1 MAQLPNKEKTSETSV
16 TEGENYSVDAMMA
29 RLKKEDRQNR
39 QSAKSPEGELVTRED
54 GTQVIKVR
62 RRKRRSQQSPKK
74 SKSQTNP
81 KLKWIIL
88 GSIVGLTVLLAAGTI
103 FIIAKY
109 NGRKFKA
116 TTESTIS
123 ELSGATQTTLTQLR
137 VTPIS
142 ANAQKT
148 EITWDKHAFIKD
160 ASFRDIHAD
169 IKATSFFSNRWIG
182 EDIIADNGK
191 IHLQTP
197 ESSSESILSE
207 IDSPYEFGAYRC
219 KNLQLLFGSDRGA
232 PAINNLKVSLRQ
244 LANKQHQII
253 FHDGTLKIKNWPIMT
268 IESGIILFNSD
279 SADIDAILKS
289 SESNNGELS
298 ITGHILKDTNSP
310 ASLDIKAKNYPIH
323 ELLGKDLG
331 RLIKGE
337 LQSESGTF
345 AYDYHKNPAEALS
358 FILPFNA
365 NGIQCSGLPLF
376 RELNKLIGNTA
387 YVSPI
392 FNRCRGTIL
401 RTSEGVSINDLELIN
416 NSLMLIHGN
425 IALSTKGRLSGKLS
439 VSIPQIAFHN
449 NTPAAFTGPSDG
461 FYSIDITLSGT
472 AKSPNDNLHQLL
484 KTSRPK
490 RQAFPRAL
498 PKEKTQPKPSQPHP
512 AQPTEKDIDDLYRN

>member
-1 MAQLPNKEKTSETSV
+1 MASTPNKEKTSEPSV

-29 RLKKEDRQNR
+29 RLKKEDRQKR
-39 QSAKSPEGELVTRED
+39 QSEKSPDGELVTRED

-62 RRKRRSQQSPKK
+62 RRKRRSKQPSKK
-74 SKSQTNP
+74 RRSQTNP

-137 VTPIS
+137 VTPVS

-148 EITWDKHAFIKD
+148 EITWDNHAFIKE
-160 ASFRDIHAD
+160 ASFHTIRAN
-169 IKATSFFSNRWIG
+169 IKATSFFSSRWIG

-197 ESSSESILSE
+197 ASSAESIISE

-219 KNLQLLFGSDRGA
+219 EKLQLLFGSDRGA
-232 PAINNLKVSLRQ
+232 PTINNLKVSLRQ
-244 LANKQHQII
+244 LANRQHQII
-253 FHDGTLKIKNWPIMT
+253 FHDGTLKVKNWPIMA
-268 IESGIILFNSD
+268 IESGILLLNSD
-279 SADIDAILKS
+279 SADLDAILKS
-289 SESNNGELS
+289 SESHNGELS
-298 ITGHILKDTNSP
+298 ITGNISKDTSTP
-310 ASLDIKAKNYPIH
+310 VSLDIKAKNYPIH

-345 AYDYHKNPAEALS
+345 AYDYTKNPGEALS

-387 YVSPI
+387 YVSPV

-416 NSLMLIHGN
+416 NSLMLIQGN
-425 IALSTKGRLSGKLS
+425 IALSSKGRLSGKLS
-439 VSIPQIAFHN
+439 VSIPQTAFHN
-449 NTPAAFTGPSDG
+449 NTPAPFTGPSSG
-461 FYSIDITLSGT
+461 FYSINITLSGT

-484 KTSRPK
+484 KTSRTK
-490 RQAFPRAL
+490 RQALPRAL
-498 PKEKTQPKPSQPHP
+498 PKEIIQPDPSQP
-512 AQPTEKDIDDLYRN
+512 QPSQPKEKDFDDLYQD